1 MLNIDAIQYR
11 NLPDLGA
18 GILFIEIYIFIVF
31 ILSSFLQTTTGFGYA
46 IITAP
51 LLALVLGAKETVM
64 LVMLTGLITRLFL
77 IRVIKNTGSFKAIS
91 PLITASII
99 GAIPG
104 AYVMTL
110 LSSDGLKIFIALV
123 LLIATVIMWKNYILP
138 IAHQRFVETIVGA
151 LSGFLATTTSINGPP
166 IVLYYLNSNAEKN
179 KAVFRA
185 NLTRYFL
192 LINIA
197 SIIISYLAGTLKIGD
212 LWTHIILS
220 VPALYIGF
228 YLGEK
233 FFHHI
238 NADFLR
244 KLSLVMVFGSSILI
258 IGSVAIKYL

>member
-1 MLNIDAIQYR
+1 ML
-11 NLPDLGA
+11 
-18 GILFIEIYIFIVF
+18 IESYIFIVL

-64 LVMLTGLITRLFL
+64 LVMLTGLIIRLFL
-77 IRVIKNTGSFKAIS
+77 MRAIKNEGNFKAIFS
-91 PLITASII
+91 LITASVI

-104 AYVMTL
+104 AYVMTII
-110 LSSDGLKIFIALV
+110 SGDGLRIFIGIV
-123 LLIATVIMWKNYILP
+123 LLIATITMWKNYTIRVK
-138 IAHQRFVETIVGA
+138 HQKFVETIVGT

-166 IVLYYLNSNAEKN
+166 VVLYYLNSNAEEN

-197 SIIISYLAGTLKIGD
+197 SIIISYFAGTLRIGE
-212 LWTHIILS
+212 LWPHILLS
-220 VPALYIGF
+220 IPALYIGF

-233 FFHHI
+233 FFHRI
-238 NADFLR
+238 NAEVLR
-244 KLSLVMVFGSSILI
+244 KVSLLMVFISSIMI
-258 IGSVAIKYL
+258 VGSVLVNYL